1 MEKIGALWQKKKG
14 DKVYFS
20 GIVEYGDLKVSVVI
34 FANGYKK
41 DNQPDWNIYLSKPKE
56 GETPTKPEQRD
67 NKFDDDI
74 PF

>member
-20 GIVEYGDLKVSVVI
+20 GLVEYGDLKISVVI

-41 DNQPDWNIYLSKPKE
+41 DNQPDWNIYLSKPKDS
-56 GETPTKPEQRD
+56 ETPNNPAESKMFE
-67 NKFDDDI
+67 DDI